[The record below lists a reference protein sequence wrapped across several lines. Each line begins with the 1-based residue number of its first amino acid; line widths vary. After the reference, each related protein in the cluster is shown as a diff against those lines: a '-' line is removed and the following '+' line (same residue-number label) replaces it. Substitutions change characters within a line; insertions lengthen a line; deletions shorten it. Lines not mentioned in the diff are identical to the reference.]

1 MPTTLPTYFPLER
14 SLTETC
20 LFHVFRLATHPPT
33 PPGLPAQAKKHAE
46 SARNTLLTWK
56 DSTTSNKEKKEIL
69 DALVMLYYTLG
80 VAWLLQNR
88 YPSFPSGGLVIRARG
103 PLRLPDGLSHPGV
116 REIEPGSMALSQ
128 QPAASS
134 LASLLSPSR

>member
-1 MPTTLPTYFPLER
+1 MSTPDHMPTTLPMYFPPER

-88 YPSFPSGGLVIRARG
+88 YPSFPSVW
-103 PLRLPDGLSHPGV
+103 
-116 REIEPGSMALSQ
+116 
-128 QPAASS
+128 
-134 LASLLSPSR
+134 